1 MLKKLDNKILTIII
15 PYLLTITIYLMI
27 YYIDYCPEGAHFE
40 ITLTES
46 IMLGILFCI
55 KLPIVFLITDI
66 LLKDLKLSF
75 LMKLVFVIIP
85 KNIISIII
93 YILFVLILKKVKIK
107 NTNFIDYIYYPIM
120 LSFIIMFSY
129 ITIMI
134 GINKISEVL
143 RTKTYEDKIEN
154 IKIDKNKKKTNI
166 YWIHVDGMTS
176 IDTTKK
182 YFNYNDTYLRDYFN
196 NNNYIEN
203 KNASLKTGHHTI
215 TSLPAL
221 FNPNYYDNFYIS
233 YLDKLENYNISG
245 KLPDTYIT
253 YKELINHRLYN
264 NELIDSLRKNNY
276 TIIQVGEYNHYNS
289 LKADYL
295 YEAYGFDLYDK
306 KYRFINLKNKK
317 DSEIKEQLRITKF
330 NYLLNNYDIN
340 KINDDK
346 WGKSTKYSINID
358 KYKYLNNKNYS
369 SGKII
374 SNGIIE
380 GNNIDK
386 KNKFF
391 YIYLGVTHFNWLYT
405 ENGEKNN
412 IKDIQNLDKYVGN
425 YKYSTHVIVDLLELI
440 KENDPNAII
449 FLQSDHG
456 IHAVEDND
464 MESYFNIE
472 KKDFGKIRNSVM
484 SAIYIPEEYK
494 NGDEEYLNNPLNIT
508 RYIVNNYVGE
518 NYKYLKK

>member
-1 MLKKLDNKILTIII
+1 MAEPGVRFKQDDGSSFPKWKEYTISDLFSKI
-15 PYLLTITIYLMI
+15 
-27 YYIDYCPEGAHFE
+27 GA
-40 ITLTES
+40 
-46 IMLGILFCI
+46 
-55 KLPIVFLITDI
+55 
-66 LLKDLKLSF
+66 
-75 LMKLVFVIIP
+75 
-85 KNIISIII
+85 KNING
-93 YILFVLILKKVKIK
+93 K
-107 NTNFIDYIYYPIM
+107 NTNV
-120 LSFIIMFSY
+120 
-129 ITIMI
+129 ITNSAEFGLIPQRDFFDKDI
-134 GINKISEVL
+134 AVEG
-143 RTKTYEDKIEN
+143 RTD
-154 IKIDKNKKKTNI
+154 
-166 YWIHVDGMTS
+166 
-176 IDTTKK
+176 
-182 YFNYNDTYLRDYFN
+182 
-196 NNNYIEN
+196 
-203 KNASLKTGHHTI
+203 
-215 TSLPAL
+215 
-221 FNPNYYDNFYIS
+221 
-233 YLDKLENYNISG
+233 
-245 KLPDTYIT
+245 
-253 YKELINHRLYN
+253 
-264 NELIDSLRKNNY
+264 NY
-276 TIIQVGEYNHYNS
+276 TVIQVGEYNHYNS